1 MAQLEDLASWVESE
15 WARSFFT
22 HNQEQQRAA
31 TEGLATITRSIA
43 DGVLVFDRQGKV
55 VHVNRLAEHYL
66 GVTNPL
72 QAGDNVLEIV
82 PAGPA
87 RNHLQW
93 LLDHGPPQAPMRSD
107 VLLRTAHGN
116 QVPVEV
122 TMTSTEDKA
131 WFVAIGHDVSERVR
145 HEKAL
150 AALGQRFESILDAA
164 ADAIVRVNRKGLIEY
179 ANSSMARLLGV
190 PQASLIGADLH
201 RSHHHQLDGTHYGW
215 AECPT
220 HRAIRSGVA
229 LQELEEVYWRADGT
243 PVTVSCSVTP
253 VSNPSD
259 GTITGAVMVMRDVES
274 RRRLDRLKKAAFIA
288 NVSHE
293 LRTPLTAIK
302 GALALLLGDAV
313 GPVPPDQQQL
323 LEIAH
328 TSTDRLVRLVND
340 LLDLGRLDAAR
351 LILQKRRIS
360 LGALIHN
367 AIDGVA
373 VHATTALISVQTK
386 VSTEASPYLEVDPD
400 RVVQI
405 LTNLLANAIRFSTPN
420 GKVQVSAQ
428 QQRREVRISVRDWG
442 SGIAP
447 EARDTIFD
455 RFVQA
460 DASDR
465 RALGGTGLGLAI
477 ARELARA
484 HGGRLALGAARN
496 GTVFH
501 LWLPLPA
508 AWPEA

>member
-1 MAQLEDLASWVESE
+1 
-15 WARSFFT
+15 
-22 HNQEQQRAA
+22 
-31 TEGLATITRSIA
+31 
-43 DGVLVFDRQGKV
+43 
-55 VHVNRLAEHYL
+55 
-66 GVTNPL
+66 
-72 QAGDNVLEIV
+72 
-82 PAGPA
+82 
-87 RNHLQW
+87 
-93 LLDHGPPQAPMRSD
+93 
-107 VLLRTAHGN
+107 
-116 QVPVEV
+116 
-122 TMTSTEDKA
+122 
-131 WFVAIGHDVSERVR
+131 
-145 HEKAL
+145 
-150 AALGQRFESILDAA
+150 
-164 ADAIVRVNRKGLIEY
+164 
-179 ANSSMARLLGV
+179 
-190 PQASLIGADLH
+190 
-201 RSHHHQLDGTHYGW
+201 
-215 AECPT
+215 
-220 HRAIRSGVA
+220 
-229 LQELEEVYWRADGT
+229 
-243 PVTVSCSVTP
+243 
-253 VSNPSD
+253 
-259 GTITGAVMVMRDVES
+259 MVMRDVES
-274 RRRLDRLKKAAFIA
+274 RRRLDRLKAAFIA

-360 LGALIHN
+360 LGALIHT